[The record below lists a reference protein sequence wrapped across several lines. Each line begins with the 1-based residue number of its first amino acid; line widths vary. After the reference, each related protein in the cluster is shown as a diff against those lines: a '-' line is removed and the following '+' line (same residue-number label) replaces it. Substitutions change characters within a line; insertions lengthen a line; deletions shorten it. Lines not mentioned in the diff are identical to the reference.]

1 MKPGIYFLLLTLLTG
16 GCASTTAV
24 VPALDGAKRE
34 PINHQIP
41 STVPYLA
48 PQTINT
54 AGEQR

>member
-1 MKPGIYFLLLTLLTG
+1 MKPGIYLVLLTILTG
-16 GCASTTAV
+16 GCASTNAI

-34 PINHQIP
+34 PINRQIP

-48 PQTINT
+48 PQTNNT